1 MSTPPHCRSAGQW
14 TPVLALA
21 GAALTLSACVAY
33 APAPVRLDAYPD
45 RRAATQLSAPADG
58 HDWTG
63 AELLAEALRNN
74 PAVAEAAAK
83 YRTARAAAKVSHVP
97 PPASLTLTA
106 EYAKSEPKQWLYGAT
121 SDIPLDIGGR
131 RQTRIDAAD
140 LAALQALYDY
150 GEAVWT
156 IRTALAKARTER
168 AFADAEVAQAREVEV
183 VRQTRA
189 DRLDRR
195 VAAGEDDRSLA
206 LTARGEL
213 ETARRRV
220 SDAQSRRA
228 AADAAMAGALGVP
241 VLAVRDLRLAPATT
255 MPNTLDVPAAA
266 RAAALT
272 RRDVLRAVVD
282 YDLAE
287 GALRLE
293 IAKQYPEV
301 RIGPGYT
308 YDHGV
313 AKLPFNLALTLPPQD
328 LNRAAI
334 AQAEAKRAE
343 AGRSLEAVQAAAL
356 TAVDAAEAATTA
368 ARVAANQ
375 VQSRDIPNADALAA
389 TTARSLAAGAAD
401 RVDDL
406 GARALALE
414 TRLTLLDARK
424 AQALAEI
431 DLEDALRA
439 PFDPAELIL
448 LETTSRT
455 LGDGQ

>member
-1 MSTPPHCRSAGQW
+1 MTTSTRDRSVMRLKSVPLAVAS
-14 TPVLALA
+14 VLV
-21 GAALTLSACVAY
+21 LSACVAY
-33 APAPVRLDAYPD
+33 APAPVHLERYPD
-45 RRAATQLSAPADG
+45 QRALTQLSAPADG
-58 HDWTG
+58 VAWTG
-63 AELLAEALRNN
+63 ADLLSQALRTN
-74 PAVAEAAAK
+74 PAIAEAAAK

-106 EYAKSEPKQWLYGAT
+106 EYAKSEPKQWLYGAV
-121 SDIPLDIGGR
+121 SDIPLDIGAR
-131 RQTRIDAAD
+131 RQERITAAD

-156 IRTALAKARTER
+156 VRTALAKARTER
-168 AFADAEVAQAREVEV
+168 LYADQEVAQAREVEAL
-183 VRQTRA
+183 RSARA

-195 VAAGEDDRSLA
+195 VAAGEDDRSVA
-206 LTARGEL
+206 LIARGEL

-220 SDAQSRRA
+220 TDALGRRA
-228 AADAAMAGALGVP
+228 AADAALAAPLGVP
-241 VLAVRDLRLAPATT
+241 ASAVRDLRLAPPAPG
-255 MPNTLDVPAAA
+255 PNGLDVSAAA
-266 RAAALT
+266 RTAALT

-287 GALRLE
+287 SALRLE

-356 TAVDAAEAATTA
+356 SAIDAADAALAA
-368 ARVAANQ
+368 ARTTVAQ
-375 VQSRDIPNADALAA
+375 VRGRDVPNADALAS

-406 GARALALE
+406 GARALAQE
-414 TRLTLLDARK
+414 ARLNLLDARK
-424 AQALAEI
+424 AQALAEV

-439 PFDPAELIL
+439 PFDPAELAL